1 MWKHFIKWGFLGTC
15 PHFETP
21 TSPFSLPL
29 FSCWVLLLCF
39 IIYIPEHLLK
49 EIAEFLP
56 AIELD
61 INWNTHTHTPHV
73 CTHARTH
80 ACMLT
85 HMHTHTYHHHLV
97 SRQIA
102 ISSLLLL
109 WWKKALTG
117 NLSLVSYPLFL
128 KPRAKFSPLEVGCA
142 VFEALGY
149 SVTKPFLVECGRG
162 EIRAR
167 ENPEKTA

>member
-1 MWKHFIKWGFLGTC
+1 MWKHFINLSSLWNPHIPFLSAII
-15 PHFETP
+15 F
-21 TSPFSLPL
+21 
-29 FSCWVLLLCF
+29 LLSAIALF
-39 IIYIPEHLLK
+39 IIYISEHFLK

-61 INWNTHTHTPHV
+61 INWNTHTHV

-117 NLSLVSYPLFL
+117 NLSWVSYPLFL

-149 SVTKPFLVECGRG
+149 SVTKPFLVECGRR